1 MRIRIEDLLDLT
13 TNLFNVA
20 SSGSSINTSFLKFSK
35 NKMTTRSQEMFIEAN
50 LEHDIDDGL
59 ILFDKF
65 QRLLLSFNP
74 EKKVEIASE
83 KDFIKI
89 KHKDKGRVVAKIPFV
104 QEDIEFPEIRKTK
117 KWEKIPKDFFS
128 ALSFCRISLAKESI
142 NWILTY
148 FGIFKDSLVTSDEK
162 RCSQYPLSKPMKKNF
177 VLSSM
182 SSLLIENLDLKFYH
196 VGEKNIEFKSDK
208 YYVNIPLLVAE
219 YPELKKEIFEKEV
232 EIKIN
237 KTSFLNAIER
247 CKIFASGDSERKEEI
262 KIVFNKNQFEI
273 SSENDFGSSREK
285 GTTRSKIKREIE
297 LRVNP
302 NHMIDILKKTL
313 GMNIVFYYST
323 NRLVFDQEK
332 FKHVI
337 ALNV

>member
-20 SSGSSINTSFLKFSK
+20 SSDSSINASYLKFSE
-35 NKMTTRSQEMFIEAN
+35 NKLITKSQEMLIEAS

-74 EKKVEIASE
+74 EKKIEIVSE
-83 KDFIKI
+83 KDLLKI

-104 QEDIEFPEIRKTK
+104 QEEVEFPKIKRAK
-117 KWEKIPKDFFS
+117 KWERIPKDFFP
-128 ALSFCRISLAKESI
+128 ALSFCRISLAKENI

-148 FGIFKDSLVTSDEK
+148 FGIFKNSLVTSDEK
-162 RCSQYPLSKPMKKNF
+162 RCSQYPLSKPMQNNF
-177 VLSSM
+177 VLSAQSF
-182 SSLLIENLDLKFYH
+182 SLIENLDLKFYH
-196 VGEKNIEFKSDK
+196 VGEKSIEFKSKK

-237 KTSFLNAIER
+237 KTILLNAIER
-247 CKIFASGDSERKEEI
+247 CKIFAPGDSERKEEI

-273 SSENDFGSSREK
+273 SSQNDFGSSREK
-285 GTTRSKIKREIE
+285 GTTRSKIKKEIE

-302 NHMIDILKKTL
+302 NHMIDILKKIIGTSA
-313 GMNIVFYYST
+313 VFYYST
-323 NRLVFDQEK
+323 NRIVFDQKE